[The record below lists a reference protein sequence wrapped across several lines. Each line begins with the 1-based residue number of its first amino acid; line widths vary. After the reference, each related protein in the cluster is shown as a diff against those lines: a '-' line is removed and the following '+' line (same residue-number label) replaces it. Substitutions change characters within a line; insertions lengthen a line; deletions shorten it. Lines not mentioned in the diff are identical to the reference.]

1 MGVNRLFRL
10 HCAALC
16 VCCAVLC
23 VENVAL
29 TSSLSSPRISSP
41 RLPSHL
47 QQIRDSQN
55 DRRVEPTD
63 KIILRA
69 QVRIVIYVVT
79 MCCYYVL
86 LCVLY
91 LCVIPCYIVNG
102 YTIWCICCVCC
113 YVFYVLTP
121 PSLPSRL
128 PLLSLHAQ
136 VPNTLDVLS
145 EEDFMMT
152 QPRLVPSTYSSTRYT
167 RYTQRAL
174 HGVYTPRNDPE

>member
-1 MGVNRLFRL
+1 MLYVY
-10 HCAALC
+10 
-16 VCCAVLC
+16 
-23 VENVAL
+23 
-29 TSSLSSPRISSP
+29 
-41 RLPSHL
+41 
-47 QQIRDSQN
+47 
-55 DRRVEPTD
+55 
-63 KIILRA
+63 
-69 QVRIVIYVVT
+69 IYTVF
-79 MCCYYVL
+79 YVL

-91 LCVIPCYIVNG
+91 RYTVLHSERLYDMVYMLYVLC
-102 YTIWCICCVCC
+102 
-113 YVFYVLTP
+113 VFYVLTP
-121 PSLPSRL
+121 PLSLHAS